1 MIPASAGGG
10 WWRASRWRPR
20 QESNLY
26 LALRRRSFCPLN
38 YGGAK
43 APILSRGVLLAEQP
57 HRRLEPGEREREH
70 AVVRQLLHDRDAL
83 AVLPHALRLGVDPGV
98 LRERVGQALDPLGAR
113 LLVVVLDAAAG
124 LQDLVRAHR
133 RVADQDE
140 LVVLV
145 VLADHVPG
153 GRLLGKAPAVVLPH
167 EVVDAV
173 VEVVELEVLELALGG
188 AEQLLDAV
196 DRKSTRLN

>member
-57 HRRLEPGEREREH
+57 HRGLEAGEREREH

-83 AVLPHALRLGVDPGV
+83 AVLPHALRLGVDPCV
-98 LRERVGQALDPLGAR
+98 LRERVGQALHPLGAR
-113 LLVVVLDAAAG
+113 LLVVVL
-124 LQDLVRAHR
+124 
-133 RVADQDE
+133 E
-140 LVVLV
+140 
-145 VLADHVPG
+145 DHVPG

-167 EVVDAV
+167 EIVDAV
-173 VEVVELEVLELALGG
+173 VEVVELEGP
-188 AEQLLDAV
+188 
-196 DRKSTRLN
+196 R